1 MGKKGDKTTTTT
13 TTTKVKPKS
22 ARSWLKPA
30 RAQKS
35 KLIKIVLK
43 DQLQIGL
50 IRFYDNHSIHS
61 A

>member
-30 RAQKS
+30 RAQKQ
-35 KLIKIVLK
+35 LFIVLFSREK
-43 DQLQIGL
+43 M
-50 IRFYDNHSIHS
+50 
-61 A
+61 